1 MYLLIPL
8 QSSLSYCAGDS
19 GAKADREV
27 SLIHSLGG
35 TQMPRPAFTS
45 FLQHGNRK
53 VCTLWKNNILKA
65 IYSKSTWAGFPVL

>member
-8 QSSLSYCAGDS
+8 QSSLSYCARDS

-45 FLQHGNRK
+45 FLQHGNKK

-65 IYSKSTWAGFPVL
+65 IYSKFTWTGFSVL

>member
-8 QSSLSYCAGDS
+8 QSSLSYCARDS
-19 GAKADREV
+19 GAEAEREV

-35 TQMPRPAFTS
+35 TQMPRPAFSS
-45 FLQHGNRK
+45 FLQRGNKK

-65 IYSKSTWAGFPVL
+65 IYSKFTWTGFFVL